1 MIPVIR
7 FCVNFKGN
15 FFVAD
20 LRIFV
25 IEILFWLSAWNCFVA
40 DLGLERLYFMIL
52 HTIATAS
59 DASEIIV
66 SLPDIDHDIVGE
78 DFLDRDNVYSVFA
91 DYDGEMTVEE
101 LLYSINS
108 NVTQINV
115 TVLFAVNVAFAIL
128 IVYIILRPLFYFF
141 D

>member
-7 FCVNFKGN
+7 FCVNFKGK

-40 DLGLERLYFMIL
+40 DLELERLYFMIL

-66 SLPDIDHDIVGE
+66 SLPDIE
-78 DFLDRDNVYSVFA
+78 NDNVYSVFA

>member
-1 MIPVIR
+1 
-7 FCVNFKGN
+7 
-15 FFVAD
+15 
-20 LRIFV
+20 
-25 IEILFWLSAWNCFVA
+25 LSAWNCFVA
-40 DLGLERLYFMIL
+40 DLELERLYFMIL

-66 SLPDIDHDIVGE
+66 SLPDIE
-78 DFLDRDNVYSVFA
+78 NDNVYSVFA

-128 IVYIILRPLFYFF
+128 IVYIILKPLFYFF

>member
-1 MIPVIR
+1 M
-7 FCVNFKGN
+7 
-15 FFVAD
+15 AD

-40 DLGLERLYFMIL
+40 DLELERLYFMIL

>member
-7 FCVNFKGN
+7 FCVNFKGK

-40 DLGLERLYFMIL
+40 DLELERLYFMIL

-66 SLPDIDHDIVGE
+66 SLPDIE
-78 DFLDRDNVYSVFA
+78 NDNVYSVFA

-128 IVYIILRPLFYFF
+128 IVYIILKPLFYFF